1 MYPALAVLQAFQDI
15 KTDLRLEDVLWVG
28 GEGGMEANL
37 VQRAGI
43 SYRSILAAGVHG
55 VGLGSMPG
63 NLARLSSGFG
73 QSRRILKEFRPD
85 ALFFTGGYVAVPM
98 ALAARYPAGSF
109 KRPHS
114 VVYIPDIEPG
124 LAHKTIIRFAD
135 MVALTVA
142 QTRSFLPGRKKSV
155 VTGYPVRPELSR
167 WTRPE
172 GRKALGLDENL
183 PVLLVTGGSQGARS
197 INRAV
202 TDILPDLLNSMQ
214 VVHVTGQLDW
224 DEVRARKASLPEALS
239 SRYHIFPY
247 LHDEMGAALASA
259 NLVVSRA
266 GASTLGEYPLFG
278 LPAVLVPYP
287 YAWRYQ
293 KLNADYLANH
303 GAAVIVRDERLED
316 QLLLT
321 IQGLMRDSKQLQHRA
336 NAMRSLSHPDAAV
349 KIASLFGTPVL

>member
-1 MYPALAVLQAFQDI
+1 
-15 KTDLRLEDVLWVG
+15 
-28 GEGGMEANL
+28 MEASL

-55 VGLGSMPG
+55 VGLRAMPG
-63 NLARLSSGFG
+63 NLARLSRGFG
-73 QSRRILKEFRPD
+73 QSRKILREFQPE
-85 ALFFTGGYVAVPM
+85 ALLFTGGYVAVPM

-109 KRPHS
+109 KRPRS
-114 VVYIPDIEPG
+114 VVFVPDIEPG
-124 LAHKTIIRFAD
+124 LAHKTIIRFSD
-135 MVALTVA
+135 VVALTVE

-155 VTGYPVRPELSR
+155 ITGYPVRRDLSR
-167 WTRPE
+167 WSRLE
-172 GRKALGLDENL
+172 GRKALGLGDHL
-183 PVLLVTGGSQGARS
+183 PVLLVTGGSKGARS

-202 TDILPDLLNSMQ
+202 TDILLDLLGSMQ
-214 VVHVTGQLDW
+214 IVHVTGQLDW
-224 DEVRARKASLPEALS
+224 DEVQARKASLPEALS

-259 NLVVSRA
+259 DLVVSRS

-316 QLLLT
+316 QLFLT
-321 IQGLMRDSKQLQHRA
+321 IQGLMRDPKQLQHRA

-349 KIASLFGTPVL
+349 KIASLFGTTVL